1 MDSKSAFNAAVC
13 IIGILLLLIHTVDL
27 ILKKNKRKDEKNL
40 LIFIVFT
47 AIHFVTYL
55 SFTLVKANYTSD
67 NLIVCFYSVFYVMNN
82 IEVLLLFF
90 YAISFVTINE
100 KIKDI
105 TTIVILGLLAVFI
118 VLDIVNIFNHMFFYS
133 VNGVY
138 TRAKLMFLSQGYQ
151 FVALAVVFIITVLN
165 KKLNLTQKIA
175 FSFYC
180 LLPLVAIVLQNL
192 LPGYAIAYLSIVI
205 SIEILFLFVN
215 VRKNVELA
223 NEAKRSKEAE
233 IKLMMSQIQ
242 PHFIYNTL
250 ASISTLIK
258 IDPDKA
264 QKALDEFTEYL
275 RANLSSLTKTGLIN
289 FKEELRHIETYLS
302 LEKMRFDE
310 RLSVNFDIKA
320 VDFLVPP
327 LSIQP
332 LVENAVKHG
341 ILQKLE
347 GGTIS
352 IKTYE
357 DEKAYYVEIEDD
369 GVGFDLNNLDPTDN
383 NHIGLNNVKYRL
395 SSMCNGELNIN
406 SVIDKGTTMVVTFNK
421 QSAYENLISR

>member
-47 AIHFVTYL
+47 AIHFATYL
-55 SFTLVKANYTSD
+55 SFTLIKANYTSD
-67 NLIVCFYSVFYVMNN
+67 NLIICFYSIFYVMNN
-82 IEVLLLFF
+82 MEVLLLFF

-105 TTIVILGLLAVFI
+105 TTIVILGLLAIFI
-118 VLDIVNIFNHMFFYS
+118 LLDIVNIFNHMFFYS

-165 KKLNLTQKIA
+165 RKLNLTQKIA

-310 RLSVNFDIKA
+310 RLSVNYDIKV

-395 SSMCNGELNIN
+395 SSMCNGELNIY

-421 QSAYENLISR
+421 

>member
-47 AIHFVTYL
+47 AVHFATYL

-67 NLIVCFYSVFYVMNN
+67 NLIICFYSIFYVMNN
-82 IEVLLLFF
+82 MEVLLLFF

-105 TTIVILGLLAVFI
+105 TTIVILGLLAIFI

-165 KKLNLTQKIA
+165 RKLNLTQKIA

-395 SSMCNGELNIN
+395 SSMCNGELNIY

-421 QSAYENLISR
+421 

>member
-47 AIHFVTYL
+47 AVHFATYL

-67 NLIVCFYSVFYVMNN
+67 NLIICFYSIFYVMNN
-82 IEVLLLFF
+82 MEVLLLFF

-105 TTIVILGLLAVFI
+105 TTIVILGLLAIFI

-165 KKLNLTQKIA
+165 RKLNLTQKIA

-310 RLSVNFDIKA
+310 RLSVNYDIKV

-357 DEKAYYVEIEDD
+357 DEKAYYVEIKDD

-395 SSMCNGELNIN
+395 SSMCNGELNIY

-421 QSAYENLISR
+421 

>member
-47 AIHFVTYL
+47 AIHFATYL
-55 SFTLVKANYTSD
+55 SFTLIKANYTSD
-67 NLIVCFYSVFYVMNN
+67 NLIICFYSIFYVMNN
-82 IEVLLLFF
+82 MEVLLLFF

-105 TTIVILGLLAVFI
+105 TTIVILGLLAIFI

-151 FVALAVVFIITVLN
+151 FVALAIVFIITVLN

-310 RLSVNFDIKA
+310 RLSVNYDIKA

-421 QSAYENLISR
+421 

>member
-1 MDSKSAFNAAVC
+1 MDSKSAFNATVC
-13 IIGILLLLIHTVDL
+13 IIGIALLLIHT
-27 ILKKNKRKDEKNL
+27 INISLKKNRRKDENYL
-40 LIFIVFT
+40 LFFIIFT
-47 AIHFVTYL
+47 AIHFATYL
-55 SFTLVKANYTSD
+55 AFTLIKIHHTSD
-67 NLIVCFYSVFYVMNN
+67 NMIIAFYTIFYIMNN
-82 IEVLLLFF
+82 FELLLLFV
-90 YAISFVTINE
+90 YAISYIP
-100 KIKDI
+100 IKKK
-105 TTIVILGLLAVFI
+105 TANILFI
-118 VLDIVNIFNHMFFYS
+118 VSIVLYNIYVALDIANIFNHMFFYS

-289 FKEELRHIETYLS
+289 FKEELRHVETYLS

-310 RLSVNFDIKA
+310 RLSVNYDIKV

-421 QSAYENLISR
+421 

>member
-47 AIHFVTYL
+47 AVHFATYL

-67 NLIVCFYSVFYVMNN
+67 NLIICFYSIFYVMNN
-82 IEVLLLFF
+82 MEVLLLFF

-105 TTIVILGLLAVFI
+105 TTIVILGLLAIFI

-165 KKLNLTQKIA
+165 RKLNLTQKIA

-310 RLSVNFDIKA
+310 RLSVNYDIKV

-395 SSMCNGELNIN
+395 SSMCNGELNIY

-421 QSAYENLISR
+421 